1 MHTIWVIENNAGDG
15 SIALDLMGD
24 FAVRRIASLA
34 SLFRLRGL
42 HKELQPDMIIV
53 SRTDE
58 NVADIRRIPAAFS
71 RSEVYLVEGVFG
83 PGADSGAF
91 KTIPTP
97 FCPIAFVR
105 AFRKERSSERGGS
118 SPAVHAYGELELD
131 VIGQKITAR
140 ATGEVISLTRKEAL
154 VLKKFFERPGA
165 CIGRETLLKDVWD
178 GVRVTD
184 RSIDAQICRL
194 RKIVG
199 DFGLTIT
206 SVYGQGYILG

>member
-1 MHTIWVIENNAGDG
+1 MHTIWVIESNAAER
-15 SIALDLMGD
+15 SVALDLMGD
-24 FAVRRIASLA
+24 FAVRRIASVA
-34 SLFRLRGL
+34 SLLRLRGL
-42 HKELQPDMIIV
+42 NKELQPDMIIV
-53 SRTDE
+53 TDTGEDYRRLSRIQLEFT
-58 NVADIRRIPAAFS
+58 
-71 RSEVYLVEGVFG
+71 RSEIYLMDNLALPKDSD
-83 PGADSGAF
+83 PGF
-91 KTIPTP
+91 RKIPSP

-105 AFRKERSSERGGS
+105 MFRKNQSQKDAAVQ
-118 SPAVHAYGELELD
+118 SPTHSYRDLILD
-131 VIGQKITAR
+131 VVSLKITAKNS
-140 ATGEVISLTRKEAL
+140 GEAIALTRKEAL

-165 CIGRETLLKDVWD
+165 CIGREVLLKDVWD